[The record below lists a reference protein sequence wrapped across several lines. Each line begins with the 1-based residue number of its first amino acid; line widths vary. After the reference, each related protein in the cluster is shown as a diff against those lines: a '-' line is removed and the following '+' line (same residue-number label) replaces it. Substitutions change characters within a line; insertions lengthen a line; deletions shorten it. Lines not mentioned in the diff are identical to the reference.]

1 MSIGSSS
8 HADFSALCVIWAAQP
23 IPSRAGIHSF
33 NRKNTLF
40 CPPRC
45 FDPKFVGQLSAQ
57 NATTFSAKLRFF
69 CCRLNQLRND
79 FRCFTF
85 SSTKICNFDSNSF
98 RGYKISHQHW
108 EHLRTSLIRC
118 VCQHCYVRN
127 FGHLIVDKP
136 LCIRCD
142 HICDNCLTLRPCT
155 AKLWHLVTSLKNFG
169 CAICRFKA
177 VI

>member
-69 CCRLNQLRND
+69 AVVLINSEMISDVSPLVVQKSAILIRTPSVGTKYRTSTGNIFVLPLLD
-79 FRCFTF
+79 ASVSTVTYETSVIS
-85 SSTKICNFDSNSF
+85 SSTS
-98 RGYKISHQHW
+98 
-108 EHLRTSLIRC
+108 RC
-118 VCQHCYVRN
+118 
-127 FGHLIVDKP
+127 
-136 LCIRCD
+136 
-142 HICDNCLTLRPCT
+142 
-155 AKLWHLVTSLKNFG
+155 A
-169 CAICRFKA
+169 
-177 VI
+177 